1 VRLVRAWGDNV
12 TMPWRY
18 IEPIEA
24 GRIVLGGI
32 RANRAF
38 IFTHPEDLKQ
48 IEAQYA
54 EITSA
59 FHALSK

>member
-1 VRLVRAWGDNV
+1 M